1 MIHGAALDPDT
12 LRATTLFVA
21 RIAGQYD
28 VMQVLV
34 FGSRARRTH
43 RADSDADVA
52 VILRGPPQRFLTT
65 KRAMSDA
72 AFDVL
77 LETGIRVQPLPVWDD
92 EWRHPERYPN
102 PRLLRNIEREG
113 IRL

>member
-1 MIHGAALDPDT
+1 MTRTASLDADT
-12 LRATTLFVA
+12 LRATSLFVA
-21 RIAGQYD
+21 RIASQYD
-28 VMQVLV
+28 VLQALV

-43 RADSDADVA
+43 RTDSDADVA
-52 VILRGPPQRFLTT
+52 VILGGPPQRFLAT
-65 KRAMSDA
+65 KRAMSDV

-77 LETGIRVQPLPVWDD
+77 LDTGIRVQPLPVWDD

-102 PRLLRNIEREG
+102 PELLRNIAREG